1 MTDHL
6 AGDRFT
12 RLRTA
17 LLAVA
22 SVLGGDPRDLEA
34 AEPARAVTTTVL
46 PDPFAN
52 VAPKPLDRH
61 AVIEADRP
69 GRTPS
74 VLLGV
79 YDVEADRLSLRS
91 HGQPAHGRVATNGDG
106 TFTYTPNP
114 GFTGRDAF
122 TFTIA
127 DDRGGE
133 ASATMQLRVVAARAT
148 GATVAFGGLRDLM
161 AGGEPLRLGTGTVVP
176 RLADLDRDGRI
187 DLLVAGSGRVVWQRG
202 AGPAAAPPFAAAQP
216 VLADGEP
223 LPLGPG
229 RIGLAWHDL
238 DGDGLG
244 DLVACGQDRAIR
256 WCRNQ
261 TRPGGPPAFAAAR
274 PIAAADGG
282 EFRAADIRFD
292 VGDLDGDGVP
302 DLVTGAGAG
311 PVRFARGSRG
321 RAGELVL
328 AAAEPLLAAD
338 GSAIGGAY
346 NLNVRLLDFDLDGTT
361 DLVESYNWGTIQ
373 VRLNAAAPETAGP
386 AATARPQR
394 PALGQPAQ
402 YTVTGPGGTAVDL
415 HALCDGPVIDLAD
428 LDGDGVRDLVMGG
441 ERGGVV
447 RLATGETAAASLD
460 FVRSLLA
467 AHPDDLGPHLAAA
480 ANKPMA
486 DRLRGSL
493 AALFD
498 TMVHLA
504 GPAERRRLV
513 DAVLDLIGD
522 YPRYLRRQPL
532 DLARDPGIPSLAAQ
546 LWLMVLAAEEHDPA
560 VRARLA
566 DAAGFTGPHR
576 ALVEECGLIFMDN
589 DRSPRGAEAIH
600 QWVRRIPREI
610 YPGTGIT
617 ANEWLGGR
625 AFLVRGHLKN
635 IFAGSPEQRGEYGFG
650 ADARPLIGD
659 RGSENWFMTVVH
671 HEASHDLDAFVRR
684 SPALTRRWGQLLVA
698 AGGPE
703 MRADPATGWLSQE
716 LTRARFR
723 EAGLWDGRDDSWKQ
737 AWTASWQKPPGS
749 DWRAFGFMRGDIPFF
764 YDAPQES
771 LATQGNQHWNSTE
784 GRLQVAAD
792 RWLRGYR
799 SNLTEVLF
807 FIDLWSAG
815 LDKGQFVETDDAS
828 NQVIRFVRFGRTPAG
843 HIESIDLGDRR
854 YAFAVDDAGVVTDIR
869 HLPPPP

>member
-1 MTDHL
+1 VNHRL
-6 AGDRFT
+6 AAQRLA

-17 LLAVA
+17 LLMVA
-22 SVLGGDPRDLEA
+22 SVLGGGPRKLQA
-34 AEPARAVTTTVL
+34 AEPVRAVTTTVL
-46 PDPFAN
+46 PDPFPN
-52 VAPKPLDRH
+52 VAPQALDRR
-61 AVIEADRP
+61 AVIEAGRP

-91 HGQPAHGRVATNGDG
+91 HGQPAHGHVAANADS

-122 TFTIA
+122 AFTIA

-133 ASATMQLRVVAARAT
+133 AAATMHLRVVAARAT
-148 GATVAFGGLRDLM
+148 GATVAFGDLRDLT
-161 AGGEPLRLGTGTVVP
+161 AGGEPLQVGQAAVVP
-176 RLADLDRDGRI
+176 RLVDLDRDGRI
-187 DLLVAGSGRVVWQRG
+187 DLLVAGSGSVVWHRG
-202 AGPAAAPPFAAAQP
+202 AGPGAAPAFAAAQP
-216 VLADGEP
+216 VLAGGEP

-244 DLVACGQDRAIR
+244 DLIACGQDRGIR
-256 WCRNQ
+256 WFPNQ

-274 PIAAADGG
+274 PIAAAGGG

-311 PVRFARGSRG
+311 PVRLARGSRG
-321 RAGELVL
+321 PAGALVL

-346 NLNVRLLDFDLDGTT
+346 NLNVRLLDFDEDGTT
-361 DLVESYNWGTIQ
+361 DLIESYNWGTIQ
-373 VRLNAAAPETAGP
+373 ARLNAAGTGP
-386 AATARPQR
+386 AAPNHA

-402 YTVTGPGGTAVDL
+402 YTVTGPGGAAVDL

-441 ERGGVV
+441 ERGGMV

-467 AHPDDLGPHLAAA
+467 AHPDDLGTHLAAA
-480 ANKPMA
+480 ANKPTA

-498 TMVHLA
+498 TMVNLA
-504 GPAERRRLV
+504 GPTERRRLV
-513 DAVLDLIGD
+513 DAVLELIED
-522 YPRYLRRQPL
+522 CPRYLRRQSL

-546 LWLMVLAAEEHDPA
+546 LWLMVLAAEPHDPA
-560 VRARLA
+560 VRTRLA

-576 ALVEECGLIFMDN
+576 ALVEECGLIFIDN

-625 AFLVRGHLKN
+625 TFLVRGHLKN

-749 DWRAFGFMRGDIPFF
+749 DWRAYGFMRGDIPFF
-764 YDAPQES
+764 YESPQES

-854 YAFAVDDAGVVTDIR
+854 YAFAVDDSGVVTDIR